1 MARQAATYRPNKRS
15 TPHAERAPR
24 SSMLAK
30 RDLKVLL
37 RSREKGAEWH
47 RDGAP
52 PKVAS

>member
-1 MARQAATYRPNKRS
+1 MARQAATYRANKRS

-30 RDLKVLL
+30 RDLRVLL

-47 RDGAP
+47 REGAP
-52 PKVAS
+52 QKVAP